1 MIEKMTKYTFLVFH
15 KEYDDFLRNLREQG
29 VLHVKERE
37 GGDASLSSHV
47 HELLDTRNKLE
58 DLKKDMI
65 LALGNTSAEKPESYT
80 SIETVKSGYAEFGAK
95 HNEMLFELNNLQQEY
110 NVLLPWGRIDWRSVA
125 QIENAG
131 YEVEFYS
138 TTFLS
143 DEEQRM
149 FNLIE
154 VGESGSRRLFMAFNP
169 KDTLVDVMAE
179 KIVLPRKEIDALSNE
194 IETQK
199 EKIRHLDEQK
209 KAYAVT
215 HLHDVIHALALLQD
229 SINLEQVKLNTGAE
243 ADEHI
248 CLLEGFCP
256 SNKVEALNQMLDARG
271 VWYSHHEATAEDKA
285 PVKLINNKLVA
296 LFESLT
302 RMYGLP
308 SATDIDHTAILSIF
322 FTLFFAICVADAGY
336 GIILVLLSL
345 MDIKSGGKIGKV
357 LFGINFKLVLVLGIA
372 CIFFG
377 AILGTAFGIPL
388 HEQSWVPDGLKNCM
402 LVGQFPGTTYD
413 IQMVAS
419 LLVGI
424 VHIGLAMTVNA
435 INVTR
440 LRGFADCLGTWGWW
454 FAYIGSATLGGLT
467 FWGVIPQSQFQPALY
482 TILGLSAIGIYLLN
496 NVQRLKKN
504 LLLGLII
511 NPLAGLYDTYNMASG
526 LMGDILS
533 YIRLFALGMAGGM
546 LGKTFNDLGCMILG
560 DNRSMPTILF
570 TGFGF
575 VLIILIGHI
584 LNIAMSCLSAFV
596 HPLRLSFVEYFKNA
610 GYEGKGIEY
619 RPFELTKTENC

>member
-1 MIEKMTKYTFLVFH
+1 MIGKMTKYTFLVYH
-15 KEYDDFLRNLREQG
+15 KEYDAFLQELRQQG

-37 GGDASLSSHV
+37 SGEAVANSQLQ
-47 HELLDTRNKLE
+47 ELLGSKNQLE
-58 DLKKDMI
+58 ELRKDM
-65 LALGNTSAEKPESYT
+65 LLTLGSAAAEKNGQAT
-80 SIETVKSGYAEFGAK
+80 AIETVQADYAQFAAK
-95 HNEMLFELNNLQQEY
+95 RNALSLDLTNLQTEY
-110 NVLLPWGRIDWRSVA
+110 TQLQPWGKIDWQSVA
-125 QIENAG
+125 RIEAAG
-131 YEVEFYS
+131 YDVAFYS

-143 DEEQRM
+143 VEDQQM

-154 VGESGSRRLFMAFNP
+154 VGESGSRRLFLAVNP
-169 KDTLVDVMAE
+169 QDTLVDVMAE
-179 KIVLPRKEIDALSNE
+179 KINLPRKDVDELAGE
-194 IETQK
+194 IEAQK
-199 EKIRHLDEQK
+199 AKIHALDEEK
-209 KAYAVT
+209 KAYAVA
-215 HLHDVIHALALLQD
+215 HLQDVNRTLAQLQD

-243 ADEHI
+243 ADQHV

-256 SNKVEALNQMLDARG
+256 TDKTDALNQMLDAQG
-271 VWYSHHEATAEDKA
+271 VWYSNHEATMEDKA
-285 PVKLINNKLVA
+285 PVKLINNKLVT

-308 SATDIDHTAILSIF
+308 SATDVDPTAILSIF

-345 MDIKSGGKIGKV
+345 ADIKSGGKIGKV

-372 CIFFG
+372 SIFIG

-388 HEQSWVPDGLKNCM
+388 YEQAWVPQGLKDCM
-402 LVGQFPGTTYD
+402 LVGTFPGTNYD

-435 INVTR
+435 LNVTR
-440 LRGFADCLGTWGWW
+440 LRGFMDCLGTWGWW
-454 FAYIGSATLGGLT
+454 LAFVGSATTAALT
-467 FWGVIPQSQFQPALY
+467 FFWGVIPQQQFMPILY
-482 TILGLSAIGIYLLN
+482 AILGVSAIGIYLLN
-496 NVQRLKKN
+496 NMERLRKKPVM
-504 LLLGLII
+504 GLII

-546 LGKTFNDLGCMILG
+546 LGKTFNDLAYMVLG
-560 DNRSMPTILF
+560 DDPSMPMVIF
-570 TGFGF
+570 TGLGF

-619 RPFELTKTENC
+619 RPFEVTREN

>member
-1 MIEKMTKYTFLVFH
+1 MVGKMTKYTFLVYH
-15 KEYDDFLRNLREQG
+15 KEYDAFLQELRQQG

-37 GGDASLSSHV
+37 SGEAVANSQLNEFLGSRNQLE
-47 HELLDTRNKLE
+47 ELR
-58 DLKKDMI
+58 KDM
-65 LALGNTSAEKPESYT
+65 LLTLGNAVAAKNGPATGIEAVQAE
-80 SIETVKSGYAEFGAK
+80 YARFGAQRT
-95 HNEMLFELNNLQQEY
+95 ELSLELANLQTEY
-110 NVLLPWGRIDWRSVA
+110 SQLQPWGKIDWQSVA
-125 QIENAG
+125 RIEEAG
-131 YEVEFYS
+131 YEVGFYS
-138 TTFLS
+138 TTFLTVE
-143 DEEQRM
+143 DQQM

-154 VGESGSRRLFMAFNP
+154 VGESGSRRLFLAVNP

-179 KIVLPRKEIDALSNE
+179 KINLPRKDVDELSQE
-194 IETQK
+194 IEAQK
-199 EKIRHLDEQK
+199 ARIRSLDDEK
-209 KAYAVT
+209 KAYSVA
-215 HLHDVIHALALLQD
+215 HLQDVNRALAQLQD

-243 ADEHI
+243 AEHHV

-256 SNKVEALNQMLDARG
+256 SDKAEALNQMLDKQG
-271 VWYSHHEATAEDKA
+271 VWYSHHEATTEDKA
-285 PVKLINNKLVA
+285 PVKLINNKLVS

-308 SATDIDHTAILSIF
+308 SATDVDPTAILSIF

-345 MDIKSGGKIGKV
+345 ADIKMGGKIGKV

-372 CIFFG
+372 CIFIG
-377 AILGTAFGIPL
+377 AFLGTAFGIPL
-388 HEQSWVPDGLKNCM
+388 HEQDWVPQGLKDCM
-402 LVGQFPGTTYD
+402 LVGTFPGTNYD

-440 LRGFADCLGTWGWW
+440 LRGFMDCLGTWGWW
-454 FAYIGSATLGGLT
+454 LAFVGSATVGGLT
-467 FWGVIPQSQFQPALY
+467 FWGVIPQEQFLPILFA
-482 TILGLSAIGIYLLN
+482 ILGVSAVGIYLLN
-496 NVQRLKKN
+496 NMQRLRN
-504 LLLGLII
+504 NPVMGLII

-546 LGKTFNDLGCMILG
+546 LGKTFNDLAFMVLG
-560 DNRSMPTILF
+560 DNHALPTVLF
-570 TGFGF
+570 TGLGF

-619 RPFELTKTENC
+619 RPFEVTKEVN